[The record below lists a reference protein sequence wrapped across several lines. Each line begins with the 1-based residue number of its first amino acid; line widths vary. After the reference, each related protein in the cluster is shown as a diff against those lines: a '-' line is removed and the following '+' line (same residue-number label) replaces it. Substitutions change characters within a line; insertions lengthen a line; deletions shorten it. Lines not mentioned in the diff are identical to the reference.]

1 MSNKNPSPSN
11 RFKPGTSGFEGR
23 KHNYVEK
30 RKIANNLLPLAAKV
44 LKSYLEN
51 GLPQEQLKAIDIVFK
66 YSSDD
71 LKDPTVNIDGIA
83 SIASGATFT
92 INGINLSIP
101 FRTLPATTPIE
112 SSKDEP

>member
-71 LKDPTVNIDGIA
+71 LKDSTVNIDG
-83 SIASGATFT
+83 IASGATFT

-101 FRTLPATTPIE
+101 FRTLPAPTPIE

>member
-71 LKDPTVNIDGIA
+71 LKDSTVNIDG
-83 SIASGATFT
+83 SASGATFT

-101 FRTLPATTPIE
+101 FRTLPAPTPIE